1 MTMDEIVNHIIDL
14 AERIGKYWERVLP
27 TLPGYPNISSSEL
40 VKYDPKEKDE
50 LLQFL
55 IGLGKDEFEFVLA
68 LKNFAGRYLRL
79 NQFAAELE
87 SIRSKPMNRQ
97 MMAGELVYMGRI
109 VSYDLLQALKRLR
122 YHGITLDQLQ
132 TPDRVPTLSAV

>member
-1 MTMDEIVNHIIDL
+1 MTMDEIANHIIDL

-27 TLPGYPNISSSEL
+27 TLPGYPNIPSSEL